1 MGIRGWLQTLKAGLG
16 LVVQKPYQLFQME
29 GFNKRNQL

>member
-1 MGIRGWLQTLKAGLG
+1 MQIRGWLWTLKAGPG
-16 LVVQKPYQLFQME
+16 LVVQKPYLVFQME